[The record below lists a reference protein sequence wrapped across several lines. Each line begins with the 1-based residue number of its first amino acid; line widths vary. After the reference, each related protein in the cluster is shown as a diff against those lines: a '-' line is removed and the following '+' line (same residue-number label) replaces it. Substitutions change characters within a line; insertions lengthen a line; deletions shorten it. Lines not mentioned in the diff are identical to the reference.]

1 MCFLR
6 IQAHS
11 YSRNFEVSPDEVENA
26 ELMVEDAVSLVLI
39 DLFGEAE
46 VDKVAVLFSPA
57 SPMGQRDCSIQIQAQ
72 CSFQSFTLFPRTKEN
87 IELAV
92 GKIMCMIL
100 KELFG
105 PVTMDSVSIAPSYI
119 MESSI

>member
-11 YSRNFEVSPDEVENA
+11 YSRNFEVSPEEVENA

-39 DLFGEAE
+39 DLFEEAE
-46 VDKVAVLFSPA
+46 VDKVLVFFSPLL
-57 SPMGQRDCSIQIQAQ
+57 PTGQRDCSIQIQAQ

-87 IELAV
+87 IELSV
-92 GKIMCMIL
+92 GKIMCAIL

-105 PVTMDSVSIAPSYI
+105 PVTMDSVIITPSFT
-119 MESSI
+119 ESFI

>member
-46 VDKVAVLFSPA
+46 VDKVAVLFSSA
-57 SPMGQRDCSIQIQAQ
+57 SQMGQRDCSIQIQAQ

-105 PVTMDSVSIAPSYI
+105 PVTMDSVSIAPSY
-119 MESSI
+119 MESFI

>member
-11 YSRNFEVSPDEVENA
+11 YSRNFEVSPEEVENA

-39 DLFGEAE
+39 DLFEEATVDE
-46 VDKVAVLFSPA
+46 VVVLFSP
-57 SPMGQRDCSIQIQAQ
+57 SLPMGQLDCSIQIQAQ

-87 IELAV
+87 IERSA
-92 GKIMCMIL
+92 GKIMCAIL

-105 PVTMDSVSIAPSYI
+105 PVTMDSVIIEPSY
-119 MESSI
+119 MESFI

>member
-11 YSRNFEVSPDEVENA
+11 YARNFEVSPEEEVNA

-39 DLFGEAE
+39 DLFGEATVDE
-46 VDKVAVLFSPA
+46 VVVRFSPLL
-57 SPMGQRDCSIQIQAQ
+57 PMGQRDCSIQIQAQ
-72 CSFQSFTLFPRTKEN
+72 CSFHSFTLFPCTKEN
-87 IELAV
+87 IELSV
-92 GKIMCMIL
+92 GTSMCAIL

-105 PVTMDSVSIAPSYI
+105 PVTMDSVSIAPSY
-119 MESSI
+119 MESLI